1 MTKNNM
7 RKTRVSSYKVENSA
21 SKKKKKK
28 AMKKAKPKVKIK
40 KRKEHELEIEENSNI
55 LNEENNLPNIKS
67 LESDV
72 LKYIIGQDEHIKEIV
87 TAIYKAKKFKT
98 LDSTI
103 LIIGNSGT
111 GKTATIK
118 QIAKRLNIPY
128 TIEDATKYT
137 QEGYWGANVEDII
150 YNLLENAQY
159 DFEKAKN
166 GIIIV
171 DEIDKKSGHD
181 EHDVAGV
188 KVLESML
195 KITEGTIIKIPD
207 PNDPFAEET
216 QDFDTKDIIFIFL
229 GAFSG
234 LDKIRDKRLNNNP
247 LGFVNPQNQKQN
259 AQKNCFLKQDL
270 VEYGMTEEFVGRI
283 DTIIEMNKL
292 TKQDLALILKKSE
305 LSIFR
310 KYQEELRSKG
320 ITLVY
325 DENLFEL
332 IAEKSMALDTG
343 ARELS
348 NTVNYIF
355 ANILYDVLANP
366 NKYSKCKL
374 FLEIVEDNT
383 KYELS

>member
-1 MTKNNM
+1 MQK
-7 RKTRVSSYKVENSA
+7 
-21 SKKKKKK
+21 
-28 AMKKAKPKVKIK
+28 
-40 KRKEHELEIEENSNI
+40 
-55 LNEENNLPNIKS
+55 
-67 LESDV
+67 
-72 LKYIIGQDEHIKEIV
+72 
-87 TAIYKAKKFKT
+87 
-98 LDSTI
+98 
-103 LIIGNSGT
+103 
-111 GKTATIK
+111 
-118 QIAKRLNIPY
+118 
-128 TIEDATKYT
+128 

-188 KVLESML
+188 KVLKSML

-283 DTIIEMNKL
+283 DTIIE
-292 TKQDLALILKKSE
+292 LKN
-305 LSIFR
+305 LL
-310 KYQEELRSKG
+310 EEL
-320 ITLVY
+320 I
-325 DENLFEL
+325 
-332 IAEKSMALDTG
+332 
-343 ARELS
+343 
-348 NTVNYIF
+348 
-355 ANILYDVLANP
+355 P
-366 NKYSKCKL
+366 
-374 FLEIVEDNT
+374 
-383 KYELS
+383 

>member
-7 RKTRVSSYKVENSA
+7 QQLRVASYNVENSA

-40 KRKEHELEIEENSNI
+40 KRKKHELEIEENSDI
-55 LNEENNLPNIKS
+55 FEEESKLPNIKD

-87 TAIYKAKKFKT
+87 TAIYKAKEFKT

-137 QEGYWGANVEDII
+137 QEGYWEANVEDII

-171 DEIDKKSGHD
+171 DEIDKKAGHD

-247 LGFVNPQNQKQN
+247 LGFVNPQNQKQD

-292 TKQDLALILKKSE
+292 TKHDLALILKKSE

-325 DENLFEL
+325 DENLFEF

-366 NKYSKCKL
+366 NKYSNCKL